1 MSWLFFTQYFFNND
15 EIFSQ
20 DDTQNEIF
28 TGETVPYDIMIDD
41 AIIVDTDN
49 RAKPTINMDFVDTT
63 TNVTDYNNLVS
74 EYNIALETSRPAP
87 KLISQEINIQTTQG
101 NNVTLK
107 EYIDT
112 KLSSMFNDDYYSI
125 LFQTKEDGLGNTTR
139 FIKDKFI
146 DIKKQSD
153 ALSLGTDVDV
163 NNAFENIV
171 PEMLQVDNIKNF
183 IAEFI
188 YRKIK
193 NAFTDN
199 YENRYSIIGI
209 GCAGSDKT
217 LPQLISLVLL
227 MCEHGNVKLKE
238 DLITILN
245 ENNITIDIDN
255 CNNILFNNEFEFQN
269 KDNLTHNLKEIITII
284 NKKYIEID
292 RDVIINFFYNLNE
305 YKGLVFD
312 ITDFWLNVSLH
323 YNLNI
328 IYASSGRDYY
338 FISELY
344 KKFVSSNYYAKL
356 CIVNIPTEIAQKQIR
371 SRLTSEYVKGNIGRD
386 VSDAFFRPSCKTI
399 KDNIKYVYSDKE

>member
-1 MSWLFFTQYFFNND
+1 MSWLFFAKYFFNND

-20 DDTQNEIF
+20 DDKDNDLFKT
-28 TGETVPYDIMIDD
+28 ETVPYDIMIDD
-41 AIIVDTDN
+41 AIITEPDN
-49 RAKPTINMDFVDTT
+49 RTKSTIKMDFVDND
-63 TNVTDYNNLVS
+63 TNVTDYNNLVFN
-74 EYNIALETSRPAP
+74 YNIELETSPPGQAQM
-87 KLISQEINIQTTQG
+87 LQELNIQNTQG

-107 EYIDT
+107 EYIDI
-112 KLSSMFNDDYYSI
+112 KLTSMFNDYSI
-125 LFQTKEDGLGNTTR
+125 LFQTKEDSLGNTTR

-146 DIKKQSD
+146 NMKKQSD
-153 ALSLGTDVDV
+153 ALSFGTGVDV
-163 NNAFENIV
+163 INAFENIV

-245 ENNITIDIDN
+245 ENNITIDPDN
-255 CNNILFNNEFEFQN
+255 RNNILFNNEFEFQN
-269 KDNLTHNLKEIITII
+269 KDKLTHNLKEIITNI
-284 NKKYIEID
+284 NKTYIEID
-292 RDVIINFFYNLNE
+292 RDIIINFFYNLNE

-312 ITDFWLNVSLH
+312 IADFWFNVSFH

-338 FISELY
+338 FMSELY
-344 KKFVSSNYYAKL
+344 KKINSSNY
-356 CIVNIPTEIAQKQIR
+356 
-371 SRLTSEYVKGNIGRD
+371 YVKGNIGRD

-399 KDNIKYVYSDKE
+399 KYVYSDQE

>member
-20 DDTQNEIF
+20 DDKQNEIF

-41 AIIVDTDN
+41 ATVLDMDN
-49 RAKPTINMDFVDTT
+49 RVKPTIIMDFVESD

-87 KLISQEINIQTTQG
+87 KQISQELNIQNTQG

-112 KLSSMFNDDYYSI
+112 KLSSMFNDNYYSS
-125 LFQTKEDGLGNTTR
+125 LFQIKEDGLGNPTR

-146 DIKKQSD
+146 NIKKQSD
-153 ALSLGTDVDV
+153 SLSLGTDVDV
-163 NNAFENIV
+163 NNAFEKLV

-199 YENRYSIIGI
+199 TDNRYSIIGI
-209 GCAGSDKT
+209 GCPGSDKT
-217 LPQLISLVLL
+217 IPQLISLVLL
-227 MCEHGNVKLKE
+227 MCEHENVNLKE
-238 DLITILN
+238 DLITILKD
-245 ENNITIDIDN
+245 NNITIDLAN
-255 CNNILFNNEFEFQN
+255 VNNILFNNEVEFQN
-269 KDNLTHNLKEIITII
+269 KDNLMLNLKEIITTI

-292 RDVIINFFYNLNE
+292 QDEIINFFYNLNE
-305 YKGLVFD
+305 YRGLVFD
-312 ITDFWLNVSLH
+312 ITDFLLNVSLH

-328 IYASSGRDYY
+328 IYASRGRDNH

-344 KKFVSSNYYAKL
+344 EKFVSSNYYTNI
-356 CIVNIPTEIAQKQIR
+356 CIVNIPIEIAQKQVR
-371 SRLTSEYVKGNIGRD
+371 SRLSLEYVKGNIGRD
-386 VSDAFFRPSCKTI
+386 VFDAFFRPSRKTI
-399 KDNIKYVYSDKE
+399 TDNIKYVYSHQE